1 VSASQ
6 EEKMTFEIVLLM
18 VLIVA
23 SGFFST
29 SETALFSIGRATV
42 RNLAESPDRVN
53 QLILRMKQDPH
64 TLLTTVLI
72 GNNLVNIGA
81 SSLATVVTIEYSRA
95 FIPGN
100 SSGMAIGIATGIMTF
115 LILVFG
121 EIFPKTVAIHH
132 NVQVARIVI
141 YPLYW
146 LSFLF
151 LPIIWFL
158 NFIPRLI
165 SSSEKRPLATEA
177 ELMSFVD
184 VVHDEGEIKPD
195 ERQLIYNVIKL
206 DDLSVSDIMTPSADM
221 FVIEKSKPIDIQ
233 KILDPGFS
241 RIPVMDGDIDHI
253 VGIVHVKDLF
263 RAYAESGDLGRIEKI
278 MREPYVVPE
287 YKKLD
292 QLLNQFK
299 RKKEHAAIVVNEYG
313 EVTGLITLEDVLE
326 AIVGDIED
334 ESDVVVPPVIKIQEK
349 EWLVNGS
356 ADIAIINEKLGMNIP
371 ESDEY
376 ETFTGYVLE
385 RTGRI
390 PKEKEQIVID
400 DFNIIVKKMEGNRI
414 KSFIIRRK

>member
-1 VSASQ
+1 
-6 EEKMTFEIVLLM
+6 MTIELVLLV
-18 VLIVA
+18 VLIA
-23 SGFFST
+23 MSGFFSS
-29 SETALFSIGRATV
+29 SETALFSIGRATA
-42 RNLAESPDRVN
+42 RNLAESHDPVN
-53 QLILRMKQDPH
+53 QLILKMKQDPH
-64 TLLTTVLI
+64 TLLATVLI

-81 SSLATVVTIEYSRA
+81 SSLATVVTIEYSRT
-95 FIPGN
+95 FFPGEAA
-100 SSGMAIGIATGIMTF
+100 GMAVGIATGVMTF

-121 EIFPKTVAIHH
+121 EIFPKTVAIQH
-132 NVQVARIVI
+132 NVRVARLVI

-146 LSFLF
+146 LSFIF
-151 LPIIWFL
+151 MPIIWFL

-165 SSSEKRPLATEA
+165 SSGEHRPLATEA
-177 ELMSFVD
+177 ELISFVD

-195 ERQLIYNVIKL
+195 ERQLIYNVVKL

-241 RIPVMDGDIDHI
+241 RIPVMEGDIDHI

-263 RAYAESGDLGRIEKI
+263 RHYAESGDLVDIEKI
-278 MREPYVVPE
+278 MREPYFIPE

-313 EVTGLITLEDVLE
+313 EVTGLITFEDVLE
-326 AIVGDIED
+326 AIVGDITD
-334 ESDVVVPPVIKIQEK
+334 ESDVVVPSVVKVQEK

-356 ADIAIINEKLGMNIP
+356 ADIDIVNEKLNMNIP
-371 ESDEY
+371 ESDDY

-390 PKEKEQIVID
+390 PKEQEQIVID
-400 DFNIIVKKMEGNRI
+400 NFDIIVKKMEGNRI
-414 KSFIIRRK
+414 KTFIVRRK

>member
-1 VSASQ
+1 
-6 EEKMTFEIVLLM
+6 MILEIVLLV
-18 VLIVA
+18 VLIA
-23 SGFFST
+23 MSGFFSS

-42 RNLAESPDRVN
+42 RNLAESPERVN
-53 QLILRMKQDPH
+53 QLILKMKKDPH
-64 TLLTTVLI
+64 TLLATVLI

-81 SSLATVVTIEYSRA
+81 SSLATVVTIEYSRH
-95 FIPGN
+95 FFPGE
-100 SSGMAIGIATGIMTF
+100 SAGMAVGIATGVMTL

-121 EIFPKTVAIHH
+121 EIFPKTVAIQH
-132 NVQVARIVI
+132 NLSIARIVI
-141 YPLYW
+141 YPLYG
-146 LSFLF
+146 LSFVF
-151 LPIIWFL
+151 MPIIWFL

-165 SSSEKRPLATEA
+165 SSGEHRALATEA

-195 ERQLIYNVIKL
+195 ERQLIYNVVKL
-206 DDLSVSDIMTPSADM
+206 DDICVSEIMAPSADM

-233 KILDPGFS
+233 KILDHGFS
-241 RIPVMDGDIDHI
+241 RIPVMEGDIDHI

-263 RAYAESGDLGRIEKI
+263 RNYALTGAPVDIEKI
-278 MREPYVVPE
+278 MREPYFIPE

-326 AIVGDIED
+326 AIVGDITD
-334 ESDVVVPPVIKIQEK
+334 ESDVVVPPVVKIQEK

-356 ADIAIINEKLGMNIP
+356 ADIDIINEKLGMSIP
-371 ESDEY
+371 ESDDY

-390 PKEKEQIVID
+390 PKEQEQIVID
-400 DFNIIVKKMEGNRI
+400 NFDIIVKKMEGNRI
-414 KSFIIRRK
+414 KSFVVRRK